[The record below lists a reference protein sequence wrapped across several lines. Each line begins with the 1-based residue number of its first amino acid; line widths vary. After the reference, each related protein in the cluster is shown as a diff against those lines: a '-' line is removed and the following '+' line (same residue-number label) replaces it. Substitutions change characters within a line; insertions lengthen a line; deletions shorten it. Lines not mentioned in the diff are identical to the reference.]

1 MADLIIFPDVE
12 AATVG
17 ELSAALTGR
26 LPGVGIGTRL
36 QPGDGD
42 FIRVTR
48 TGGPK
53 ETLIS
58 EQAIVLLESYSEDE
72 TRAERNLA
80 VARAVLNSQDGLI
93 FGVEEFSGPANLP
106 DPTTSQTRYTQTF
119 GVRVRGSV
127 TA

>member
-17 ELSAALTGR
+17 ELSAALTIR

-36 QPGDGD
+36 QPGD